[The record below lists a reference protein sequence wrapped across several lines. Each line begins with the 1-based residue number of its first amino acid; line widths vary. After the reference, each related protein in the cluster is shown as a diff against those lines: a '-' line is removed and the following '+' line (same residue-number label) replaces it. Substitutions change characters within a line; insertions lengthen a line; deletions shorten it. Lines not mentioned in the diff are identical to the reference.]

1 MDIQTKDLNWDN
13 GQKIF
18 TSGSI
23 IYGGNTYKFEWNDTE
38 YVINGPPSSS
48 SSDFDEAKLIEALK
62 KEFKM

>member
-13 GQKIF
+13 GQKRF

-23 IYGGNTYKFEWNDTE
+23 INGGKDYRFKWENDN
-38 YVINGPPSSS
+38 YVINGPPS

-62 KEFKM
+62 NEFRMR